1 MKLQKFIM
9 LTIAVFAFTF
19 MGYGQ
24 VEPGEAPMFGNVRSI
39 KPMYIHDFGKINETL
54 RSYSFK
60 IKNTGNTIVDIVD
73 IKVPAKIAIN
83 VLGFHIKPGE
93 EGTIIVTTDPAIMDK
108 GIFYTWFVLTT
119 QEKDS
124 DKIKTEKIKF
134 YIKGEV
140 M

>member
-24 VEPGEAPMFGNVRSI
+24 VEPGEAPMFGNVRGI

-54 RSYSFK
+54 KSYSFK
-60 IKNTGNTIVDIVD
+60 IKNTGIEVIDIVD
-73 IKVPAKIAIN
+73 IKIPAKIAIN
-83 VLGFHIKPGE
+83 VLEFHIKPGE
-93 EGTIIVTTDPAIMDK
+93 EGTIIVTVDPAVMDK
-108 GIFYTWFVLTT
+108 GNFYTWFVLTT
-119 QEKDS
+119 EEKELDQITT
-124 DKIKTEKIKF
+124 KKIKF
-134 YIKGEV
+134 TIQGEV

>member
-24 VEPGEAPMFGNVRSI
+24 VEPGEPPMFGNVRSI
-39 KPMYIHDFGKINETL
+39 EPMYKYDFGKISETSK
-54 RSYSFK
+54 SYSFK
-60 IKNTGNTIVDIVD
+60 IKNTGKTVINIVD
-73 IKVPAKIAIN
+73 IKIPAQIAIN

-93 EGTIIVTTDPAIMDK
+93 EGTIIVTADPAIMDK
-108 GIFYTWFVLTT
+108 GSFYTWFILTT
-119 QEKDS
+119 EQKET
-124 DKIKTEKIKF
+124 DKISTNKIKF
-134 YIKGEV
+134 TIQGEV

>member
-1 MKLQKFIM
+1 MKLQKFII

-24 VEPGEAPMFGNVRSI
+24 VEPGEAPMFGNVRSS
-39 KPMYIHDFGKINETL
+39 KPMYIHDFGKISETSK
-54 RSYSFK
+54 SYSFK
-60 IKNTGNTIVDIVD
+60 IKNTGEVVIDIVD

-93 EGTIIVTTDPAIMDK
+93 EGTIIVTADPAIMDK
-108 GIFYTWFVLTT
+108 GSFYTWFILTT
-119 QEKDS
+119 EQKET
-124 DKIKTEKIKF
+124 DKISTNKIKF
-134 YIKGEV
+134 TIQGEV